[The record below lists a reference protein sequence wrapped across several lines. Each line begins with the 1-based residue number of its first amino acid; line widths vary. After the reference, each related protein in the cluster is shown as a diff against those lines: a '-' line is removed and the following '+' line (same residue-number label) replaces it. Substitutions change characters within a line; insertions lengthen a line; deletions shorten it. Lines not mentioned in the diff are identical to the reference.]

1 MMITEAFQKCAG
13 GCGEE
18 RVLKGEDAEV
28 WQFHASANAGL
39 KWWCQ
44 PCAERVEAE
53 AAVKPLLDAIEK
65 HPHLRAKLREILEM
79 K

>member
-1 MMITEAFQKCAG
+1 MPITEVFQKCAG

-18 RVLKGEDAEV
+18 RELSGHELFL
-28 WQFHASANAGL
+28 WNLHGPF

-44 PCAERVEAE
+44 PCVERVEAE

-65 HPHLRAKLREILEM
+65 YPHLRTKLREILENQ
-79 K
+79 